1 MASNV
6 ITGQQWGPP
15 AVGTRDGNWV
25 WNGSNWICNP
35 DCGTDGTPCPPM
47 GPPVF
52 SGPVA
57 QPPWYPGANG
67 GVSFG
72 ATAPANPVRGHMW
85 WDGTSFW
92 LFDGAAWVAVGG
104 PGAGGGAATGTTPPA
119 NPFNGQQWFNG
130 STLYIWDGNAWV
142 PTSTTKSYVQATA
155 PPNPNPGDT
164 WFDGTVQRI
173 WDGSAWRTVGPGAT
187 VGPVPTTTKV
197 FQLTMSSTS
206 IALGGSSA
214 YEIVPFTSTPQIDT
228 ESGWNSTTH
237 QYKPT
242 TPGYYAFFTNQYVT
256 GPTTV
261 WMGHSLLLN
270 DAGSWQAN
278 SQNYVTAGFG
288 GIQAVGGA
296 QLFAESGMVHMNGTT
311 DFVRLWAYSTDGNF
325 YQLSTTMPTITAFLL
340 P

>member
-35 DCGTDGTPCPPM
+35 DCGTDGSCPPF

-85 WDGTSFW
+85 WDGSSMW
-92 LFDGAAWVAVGG
+92 LFDGAAWVAIGG
-104 PGAGGGAATGTTPPA
+104 QGSGGGAATGTTPPA
-119 NPFNGQQWFNG
+119 NPFTGQQWFNG
-130 STLYIWDGNAWV
+130 SVLYIWDGNAWV

-197 FQLTMSSTS
+197 FTMVGVSPITLGTS
-206 IALGGSSA
+206 GASV
-214 YEIVPFTSTPQIDT
+214 IVPFTATPTIDT
-228 ESGWNSTTH
+228 STGWDATSKK
-237 QYKPT
+237 Y
-242 TPGYYAFFTNQYVT
+242 TPKVAGNYFFFTRTYIGGPNQEAYGVDT
-256 GPTTV
+256 
-261 WMGHSLLLN
+261 LLWN
-270 DAGSWQAN
+270 DNGSWQAN
-278 SQNYVTAGFG
+278 AQYVVAVAGAYVSAG
-288 GIQAVGGA
+288 NTDYLNAAGLI
-296 QLFAESGMVHMNGTT
+296 HMNGST
-311 DFVRLWAYSTDGNF
+311 DFVRFWSSRPDGLL
-325 YQLSTTMPTITAFLL
+325 YTIGPSVPVIEAWLMP
-340 P
+340 